1 MSSNQL
7 VYLAWTPALVSR
19 LLTCI
24 ISCGAHLNRNKWK
37 EVADNFFSSSSGHR
51 ELYVNNQDSYIRRVR
66 DKFKEEYKRIC
77 MCMGWREY
85 GGVTS
90 NLSAK
95 ETPELGD
102 SEVLMRQ
109 IVEEMIAQEKEKA
122 KALQER
128 LSSIEKETTHKKRKV
143 PSTPTSDD
151 SNTQD
156 VSIFIY
162 YKYVLYLQFYGIVIK
177 NG

>member
-1 MSSNQL
+1 
-7 VYLAWTPALVSR
+7 
-19 LLTCI
+19 
-24 ISCGAHLNRNKWK
+24 
-37 EVADNFFSSSSGHR
+37 
-51 ELYVNNQDSYIRRVR
+51 
-66 DKFKEEYKRIC
+66 

-109 IVEEMIAQEKEKA
+109 IVEKMTAQDQEKEEA
-122 KALQER
+122 KVLQER
-128 LSSIEKETTHKKRKV
+128 LSIIEKETLHKKRKV

-162 YKYVLYLQFYGIVIK
+162 YKYILYLQFYGIVIK

>member
-37 EVADNFFSSSSGHR
+37 EVADNFFSSNSGHR
-51 ELYVNNQDSYIRRVR
+51 EFYVNNPESYIRRVH

-85 GGVTS
+85 GGLRRIFQLKKLQ
-90 NLSAK
+90 NLEIPKFLCVKSWRKLLRKIKRKRKRKLYKNDCRVSKKRLFIKSAK
-95 ETPELGD
+95 FLQI
-102 SEVLMRQ
+102 RQ
-109 IVEEMIAQEKEKA
+109 A
-122 KALQER
+122 
-128 LSSIEKETTHKKRKV
+128 TTVTLKM
-143 PSTPTSDD
+143 
-151 SNTQD
+151 
-156 VSIFIY
+156 
-162 YKYVLYLQFYGIVIK
+162 
-177 NG
+177 